1 MANSL
6 GYQPQLN
13 PPPPPLTPQTTMST
27 ITINFYDHGGDTT
40 THFSSTIMHVKEVN
54 NI

>member
-6 GYQPQLN
+6 GYQPQLT
-13 PPPPPLTPQTTMST
+13 PPLPPQTTMST